1 MATRGGKRRRRP
13 AADEQNED
21 RWLLTYADM
30 ITLLMALFMVLF
42 SISSVNTTKF
52 ESLQRAL
59 NDAFSGRILPGGK
72 SLQSHGGSET
82 QRKAA
87 PEPPI
92 PALQPPLA
100 RPIHNQE
107 RDGAA
112 AADGRREEQEDFRE
126 LKRRIDQYAREHGL
140 REKVQTTISRRGLV
154 IRLLT
159 DRVLFDSGQAVLK
172 PRAVPLLTHVGELLR
187 LDKIHPVQ
195 VEGHTDNRPIAS
207 AAFPSNWELSTIRAS
222 TVVRF
227 LLGRRVAGDR
237 LSAAGFADEHP
248 IATNGHESGRSRNRR
263 VEIVLLRIGK
273 ANNVP
278 RTKDSPA
285 PRVEDSGP
293 LADDPF
299 EGIDR
304 GLWRPVPADDPKVN
318 P

>member
-1 MATRGGKRRRRP
+1 MASARRGGRRRRRGHT
-13 AADEQNED
+13 EHENEE

-92 PALQPPLA
+92 PALQPP
-100 RPIHNQE
+100 IQDE
-107 RDGAA
+107 RNPGSGTDEGK
-112 AADGRREEQEDFRE
+112 REEQEDFRE
-126 LKRRIDQYAREHGL
+126 LKRRIDQYARENGL
-140 REKVQTTISRRGLV
+140 AEKVQTTISRRGLV

-172 PRAVPLLTHVGELLR
+172 PRAVPLLTHVSELLR
-187 LDKIHPVQ
+187 LDEVHPVQ

-222 TVVRF
+222 SVVRF
-227 LLGRRVAGDR
+227 LLGKQVEGDR

-248 IATNGHESGRSRNRR
+248 IATNGHESGRTRNRR

-273 ANNVP
+273 PNNVP
-278 RTKDSPA
+278 RTKESPDLSI
-285 PRVEDSGP
+285 EDSGAA
-293 LADDPF
+293 ADDPF
-299 EGIDR
+299 KGIKS
-304 GLWRPVPADDPKVN
+304 GSWRPVPADDSKVN